1 MPIALKTHPSA
12 PIQTSRQQAW
22 AATLVAF
29 LIASL
34 SPSTGSA
41 AESLGF
47 RVPDNFEVSL
57 YADDQ
62 LAHDIFSMTIDSR
75 GRVVVSGKGYIK
87 ILEDANLDGAADKAI
102 LFSDFPRGGAYGMCF
117 ASTNLI
123 CVGDDGVWSLTDTD
137 GDGRADG
144 EPKLLLK
151 GAMQRGHSANGI
163 VRGPDGWFY
172 LACGNDAGINESHA
186 LLPGSP
192 VKRVNGGA
200 IVRISPD
207 AKYSEV
213 VAHGLRNPYDLAFNQ
228 YGQLFTVDAD
238 GERDH
243 HLPWYSPNRLFDIAQ
258 GMHHGWTLKG
268 WTHAWN
274 RPAAWPDV
282 APRLDEIGRGSPTGM
297 LVYRHRVFPERYSEG
312 VFSACWTYGRVYFFP
327 LKRIDSSYTTER
339 EIFLETTGETGFAP
353 VDLEVGPAG
362 DMFVAIGGRGTRGS
376 VFRVRYMDSPRPRD
390 EDQKLL
396 RRVLTA
402 DQPNAS
408 WSRALWEPLTSA
420 FKRADFESAAA
431 DLTRNLPVRERIR
444 SLEILV
450 DVYGGITPEQAARSV
465 LATEPELSAR
475 AIWALSRSWDQQQL
489 PKTHQVFANATR
501 HKSAIVKRAAYEAI
515 AALPTHVVQLEPN
528 PDWLGALAHGDERVR
543 AAAVLAA
550 SGPGIISFE
559 EVASHK
565 KIPTRHG
572 QRVGYLRV
580 FGPEKGP
587 DDFPANANWTEYFLQ
602 ASADIVKNAPTPQT
616 RLEAARLIQLAIGD
630 VRLTQD
636 KPDVG
641 DGYVAAALDRV
652 DPGFRAKLASQLT
665 AAFPTG
671 HGAAD
676 REIAR
681 ALAMLKAESERLLV
695 RIASRWSDG
704 TAVEDD
710 IHYLLVAAQLPG
722 KRAAYFTTKSA
733 RALTL
738 LHHKMNSGGKEPSR
752 FWPVRIADAY
762 SLLQKQDPKL
772 AAAVIKENTF
782 SLPEHSLFTGVMPAE
797 QKLEGIRKL
806 AAKAAEPNP
815 FKKRVWTPD
824 LVAALRELPA
834 DEALPPLRKL
844 WESEAG
850 LRDSVA
856 LAVAAHAQPADRA
869 LLVQALGSL
878 QPGVVEQAAVAIAGM
893 EGASS
898 PEELTAA
905 LQALKPRLLNKKD
918 VAVRAALHKALQALS
933 GQTIEIK
940 ESSNLKRDYQPWF
953 DWFKQTHPELSKKL
967 NQGGV
972 ADIADW
978 EKRIVG
984 LSFIGG
990 DASRG
995 KAVFEQRTCHACHTG
1010 SSRLGPDLK
1019 GAAARMSPGD
1029 LFLAIVDPNRD
1040 VSPAHQTRAVTT
1052 KSGETYTGVMIYD
1065 SPTVKL
1071 VQTSADNTA
1080 RILGKDIVSVAPSA
1094 VSLMPAGL
1102 LQGLKDQELADLHA
1116 YLKALGK
1123 K

>member
-1 MPIALKTHPSA
+1 V
-12 PIQTSRQQAW
+12 
-22 AATLVAF
+22 TLVAF
-29 LIASL
+29 LLASL
-34 SPSTGSA
+34 GSSTGSA

-57 YADDQ
+57 YAGDD
-62 LAHDIFSMTIDSR
+62 LAHDLFSMTIDTR

-87 ILEDANLDGAADKAI
+87 TLEDTNLDGAADKAI
-102 LFSDFPRGGAYGMCF
+102 LFSDFPKGGAYGMCF

-144 EPKLLLK
+144 EPELLLK

-172 LACGNDAGINESHA
+172 LACGNDAGINDSHA
-186 LLPGSP
+186 FLPGSP

-258 GMHHGWTLKG
+258 GMHHGWTLTG

-297 LVYRHRVFPERYSEG
+297 LVYRHRVFPERYTEG
-312 VFSACWTYGRVYFFP
+312 VFSVCWTYGRVYFFP
-327 LKRIDSSYTTER
+327 LERRDSSYTTER

-362 DMFVAIGGRGTRGS
+362 DMFVAIGGRGTRGG
-376 VFRVRYMDSPRPRD
+376 VFRVRCMDSPRPRD
-390 EDQKLL
+390 DEKLF
-396 RRVLTA
+396 RRILTA

-408 WSRALWEPLTSA
+408 WSRSLWEPLTSA

-444 SLEILV
+444 ALEILV
-450 DVYGGITPEQAARSV
+450 DVYGGISPEQASRSV

-475 AIWALSRSWDQQQL
+475 AIWALSRSWDQQL
-489 PKTHQVFANATR
+489 ITKTHQVFADATH
-501 HKSAIVKRAAYEAI
+501 HKSPLVKRAAYEAI

-528 PDWLGALAHGDERVR
+528 PDWLGALAHDDERVR

-550 SGPGIISFE
+550 RGPGIISFE
-559 EVASHK
+559 EVASHQ
-565 KIPTRHG
+565 KIPSRHRA
-572 QRVGYLRV
+572 RVGYLRV

-587 DDFPANANWTEYFLQ
+587 GDFPANANWTEYFLQ
-602 ASADIVKNAPTPQT
+602 ASADIVQNAPTPQT
-616 RLEAARLIQLAIGD
+616 RLEAARLIQLAVGD
-630 VRLTQD
+630 VQLTQD

-641 DGYVAAALDRV
+641 DGYVASTLDRV
-652 DPGFRAKLASQLT
+652 DPGFRAKLSAQIA

-671 HGAAD
+671 HVGAD
-676 REIAR
+676 RDIAR
-681 ALAMLKAESERLLV
+681 TLAMLKAESERLLV

-704 TAVEDD
+704 TGVEDD

-733 RALTL
+733 RALSL
-738 LHHKMNSGGKEPSR
+738 LHHKMNNDRKEPSR
-752 FWPVRIADAY
+752 FWPVRVADAY
-762 SLLQKQDPKL
+762 LLLQKQDPKL
-772 AAAVIKENTF
+772 AAALIKGNSF
-782 SLPEHSLFTGVMPAE
+782 SLPEHSLFTRVMPAE

-806 AAKAAEPNP
+806 VAKATGPNP
-815 FKKRVWTPD
+815 FKRRAWTAD
-824 LVAALRELPA
+824 LVAGLRDLPA
-834 DEALPPLRKL
+834 AEALPPLRKL
-844 WESEAG
+844 WESDAG

-856 LAVAAHAQPADRA
+856 LVIAAHAQPADRSR
-869 LLVQALGSL
+869 LIQALSSL
-878 QPGVVEQAAVAIAGM
+878 QPGVVEQAADAIAGM
-893 EGASS
+893 TGASS
-898 PEELTAA
+898 PDELVAA
-905 LQALKPRLLNKKD
+905 LKALKPRLLNKKD
-918 VAVRAALHKALQALS
+918 TAARAALHKLLQVLS

-940 ESSNLKRDYQPWF
+940 ESSKLKQDYQPWV
-953 DWFKQTHPELSKKL
+953 DWFKKTHPEKAKAL

-984 LSFIGG
+984 LGFIGG

-995 KAVFEQRTCHACHTG
+995 KAVFEQRACHACHTG

-1019 GAAARMSPGD
+1019 GAAARMSPQD
-1029 LFLAIVDPNRD
+1029 LFLSIVDPNRD
-1040 VSPAHQTRAVTT
+1040 VSPAHQTQVVTT
-1052 KSGETYTGVMIYD
+1052 KSGETHTGVMIYE

-1071 VQTSADNTA
+1071 IQTSADNTA
-1080 RILGKDIVSVAPSA
+1080 RILGEDIVSVAPSA

-1102 LQGLKDQELADLHA
+1102 LQGLKDQELADLYA